1 MSPSRAC
8 GGAQGLTGANG
19 ERDGMKNDIS
29 GERATAPGELEAHPH
44 LSGRLIPGGH
54 ALALRVYYEDTDFS
68 GIVYH
73 ANYLK
78 FMERGRSDYIRL
90 LGVAQGELFAE
101 AAAEAPGFHFVVRS
115 MQLDFLK
122 PARIDDVLEV
132 VTLSKEVA
140 GASIMLGQSVR
151 RNGEL
156 LVSANVRV
164 AFVSQGR
171 ARRIPDA
178 LRKATLADAERAA
191 QDGAAQR

>member
-1 MSPSRAC
+1 
-8 GGAQGLTGANG
+8 
-19 ERDGMKNDIS
+19 MKNEVS
-29 GERATAPGELEAHPH
+29 GERVAAPGELEAHP
-44 LSGRLIPGGH
+44 LLAGRLISGGH
-54 ALALRVYYEDTDFS
+54 CLMLRVYYEDTDFS

-78 FMERGRSDYIRL
+78 FMERGRSDYMRL
-90 LGVAQGELFAE
+90 LGVAQGALFAQ

-115 MQLDFLK
+115 MQINFLK

-140 GASIMLGQSVR
+140 GASIMLAQSVR
-151 RNGEL
+151 RRGEV
-156 LVSANVRV
+156 LVNADVRV

-178 LRKATLADAERAA
+178 LREATLADARQVALSAGENNA
-191 QDGAAQR
+191 

>member
-1 MSPSRAC
+1 
-8 GGAQGLTGANG
+8 
-19 ERDGMKNDIS
+19 MKNDIS
-29 GERATAPGELEAHPH
+29 GERATAPGELETHPH

-90 LGVAQGELFAE
+90 LGVAQGALFAE

-178 LRKATLADAERAA
+178 LRLATLADAERAA
-191 QDGAAQR
+191 QDGAAPR

>member
-1 MSPSRAC
+1 
-8 GGAQGLTGANG
+8 
-19 ERDGMKNDIS
+19 MKNDIS
-29 GERATAPGELEAHPH
+29 GERATAPGELETHPH

-90 LGVAQGELFAE
+90 LGVAQGALFAE

-178 LRKATLADAERAA
+178 LRLATLADAERAA
-191 QDGAAQR
+191 QDVAAQR

>member
-1 MSPSRAC
+1 
-8 GGAQGLTGANG
+8 
-19 ERDGMKNDIS
+19 MKNDIS
-29 GERATAPGELEAHPH
+29 GERATAPGELEAYPH

-54 ALALRVYYEDTDFS
+54 ALVLRVYYEDTDFS

-90 LGVAQGELFAE
+90 LGVAQGALFAE

-178 LRKATLADAERAA
+178 LRLATLADAERAA
-191 QDGAAQR
+191 QDVAAQR

>member
-1 MSPSRAC
+1 
-8 GGAQGLTGANG
+8 
-19 ERDGMKNDIS
+19 MKNDIS

-178 LRKATLADAERAA
+178 LRLATLADAERAA